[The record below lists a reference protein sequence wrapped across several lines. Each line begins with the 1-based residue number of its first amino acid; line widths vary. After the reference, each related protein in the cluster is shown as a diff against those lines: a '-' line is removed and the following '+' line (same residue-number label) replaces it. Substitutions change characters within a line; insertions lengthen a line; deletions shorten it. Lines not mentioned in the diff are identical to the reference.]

1 MEARVIRYT
10 IENTVKTKLSLVA
23 IGIGIVLILLGILES
38 NLLSSDAQQFFPS
51 STTETA
57 FWLLGGGIVVL
68 AAGVLAFAWA
78 VTE

>member
-1 MEARVIRYT
+1 MEARIIRYT

-23 IGIGIVLILLGILES
+23 IGIGVVLILLGIVES

-57 FWLLGGGIVVL
+57 FWLLAGGFVILSG
-68 AAGVLAFAWA
+68 GVLAFAWSL
-78 VTE
+78 TE